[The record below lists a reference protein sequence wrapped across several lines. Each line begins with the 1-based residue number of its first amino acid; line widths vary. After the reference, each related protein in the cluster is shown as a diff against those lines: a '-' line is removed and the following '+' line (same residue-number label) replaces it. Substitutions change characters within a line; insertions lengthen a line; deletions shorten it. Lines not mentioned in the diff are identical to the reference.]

1 MARQD
6 PDIQNPDDR
15 SLNENDPMRERKG
28 GDRNP
33 DRADDRGIASDDDD
47 TFEEEDDELDDEEV
61 DEDEDDGR

>member
-15 SLNENDPMRERKG
+15 SQDDIDQMREREG

-33 DRADDRGIASDDDD
+33 DRADDRGIGSDDDD
-47 TFEEEDDELDDEEV
+47 KFEDDDDELDDAEV